1 MNIYL
6 YLLVSQGPALV
17 WNYPKERFIFD
28 RMKRKARPIHF
39 CWEGWKSWG
48 VSEWRLNLSTCL
60 FFREATF
67 HGATLCSSWFTQE
80 SLSHFHVCV
89 CVCSNVCVRECRHE
103 RHRRNLHGNDVPVS
117 QAPARI
123 RGRVGGRG
131 STTQAK
137 KRKNIRCWCTEKNQT
152 PEEHSALFAFST
164 RLRCSFQSEIIVTRA
179 TNVDS
184 EKISFVS

>member
-48 VSEWRLNLSTCL
+48 ISEWQLNLSTCL

-67 HGATLCSSWFTQE
+67 PGATLCSSWFTQE

-103 RHRRNLHGNDVPVS
+103 RHRRNLHGNEVPVS

-131 STTQAK
+131 SATQAK
-137 KRKNIRCWCTEKNQT
+137 RRKTSGVGALKRIRLLKNIQLNL
-152 PEEHSALFAFST
+152 PFPLA
-164 RLRCSFQSEIIVTRA
+164 
-179 TNVDS
+179 
-184 EKISFVS
+184 